1 MQLQQDIPAS
11 CRLWV
16 FVHGPLAVWRRSAE
30 DAWEP
35 VEKEVW
41 GKGRPARSVFKRL
54 LAATGRRLSRGTLQ
68 EDIWP
73 DMQDGELAD
82 KSLYNAINQIRQ
94 VIGKTLLK
102 TIESIYE
109 IVDQSQVWVD
119 CDAAEALLKEAENL
133 GHSSIQALPSLE
145 QALSYLERGELFEG
159 ESGTW
164 VYAVRKKS
172 EDLLRQC
179 RLWLAETYERDGKLL

>member
-54 LAATGRRLSRGTLQ
+54 LAAPGRRLSRGTLQ

-73 DMQDGELAD
+73 DMQDFELAD

-94 VIGKTLLK
+94 ALGKPLLK